1 MKLVEIKNSLA
12 KLYYQPK
19 ESPLVLSD
27 FVLVDDGNQK
37 LLAQVISLESTS
49 QENTNCA
56 ILKFSLDILDDSF
69 SAYSGYTPAL
79 DAKAQKADA
88 ELVSSVFSNSP
99 NSFCIGNLTGSD
111 NIPLNI
117 NASILDNFL
126 YLQSDVLEE
135 RQSFFEKVSQY
146 NNDNNQKTVVLDFD
160 NLTDYANVKVVD
172 LCGEFKLPVSNE
184 ILDYI
189 YENDL
194 TGLTVE
200 QKTIVQDIIL
210 EIRDYISTLE
220 TGFIPFNTLLDV
232 VNGVYESDKSTGII
246 LLRNKLLK
254 YQQLNIFASQP
265 TEIISLTNAIES
277 NTVTVFNLSKAESN
291 WQKEA
296 VKFLLENVEEKLYL
310 VTNIT
315 DDNIDT
321 KILETIYK
329 QENIC
334 PVVSS
339 GYGCT
344 MAQQLKSLAKNLVLF
359 RPQEQQK
366 SFASYNSFLS
376 KLAPKEFIVS
386 GETTFFT
393 PLIVKEFSDVFTL
406 NKQLAV
412 APQVQSVSEQM
423 TDSEPLVEMDA
434 AEQESF
440 LAEDTEVSLED
451 EIAKDVD
458 KMFYGNSETAE
469 VAAVEPEG
477 SEDMLTESDLDML
490 DNMNFA
496 DTDIIEELSLDFEE
510 SEPSVSNEPA
520 MDFSKID
527 ILSDD
532 MPVENLELV
541 ETQEQQEVVVNNEE
555 NLLDLVDDSE
565 EELPGFSEL
574 DSLSDDVPA
583 EEPLVQNTVP
593 LAANVE
599 KQEPSIPV
607 YKPEIEPSSTSS
619 VKITVGNIVY
629 HEKFGKGVVEE
640 IFQHGNKI
648 FCAIIFDK
656 VGRRLLDPNVADI
669 KQV

>member
-37 LLAQVISLESTS
+37 LLAQVISLKSTS

-56 ILKFSLDILDDSF
+56 ILKFSLDISDDSF

-79 DAKAQKADA
+79 DAKAEKASAD
-88 ELVSSVFSNSP
+88 LVSTVFSNSP

-111 NIPLNI
+111 NIPLNV

-146 NNDNNQKTVVLDFD
+146 NNDNKQKTVVLDFD

-172 LCGEFKLPVSNE
+172 LCGDFKLPVSNE

-254 YQQLNIFASQP
+254 YQQLNIFASEP
-265 TEIISLTNAIES
+265 SEIISLTNAIEG

-310 VTNIT
+310 VANIT

-329 QENIC
+329 QENIF

-359 RPQEQQK
+359 RPNEQQK

-393 PLIVKEFSDVFTL
+393 PLIVKEFCDVFEL
-406 NKQLAV
+406 NKQVSVVPQAQV
-412 APQVQSVSEQM
+412 ASDQITEV
-423 TDSEPLVEMDA
+423 EPLAEIDS

-440 LAEDTEVSLED
+440 LAEDVELSLED

-458 KMFYGNSETAE
+458 KMFYGNSETVSE
-469 VAAVEPEG
+469 NIEESGNLDEAV
-477 SEDMLTESDLDML
+477 TESDLDML

-496 DTDIIEELSLDFEE
+496 DTDVIEELSLDLEE
-510 SEPSVSNEPA
+510 PEPTVSNEQA
-520 MDFSKID
+520 VDFSEID

-532 MPVENLELV
+532 VPVENLELV
-541 ETQEQQEVVVNNEE
+541 AGQEQQEAVVNNEE

-565 EELPGFSEL
+565 ELPGFSEL
-574 DSLSDDVPA
+574 NPHEEDTFLVDSSSQSVSP
-583 EEPLVQNTVP
+583 VTNIQ
-593 LAANVE
+593 
-599 KQEPSIPV
+599 KQESSIPV
-607 YKPEIEPSSTSS
+607 YKPEIESESISS

-640 IFQHGNKI
+640 IFQHGNKV

>member
-56 ILKFSLDILDDSF
+56 ILKFSLDISDDSF

-88 ELVSSVFSNSP
+88 DLVSAVFSNSP

-111 NIPLNI
+111 SIPLNI
-117 NASILDNFL
+117 NSSILDNFL

-146 NNDNNQKTVVLDFD
+146 NNDNKQKTVVLDFD

-220 TGFIPFNTLLDV
+220 TGFIPFNALLDV

-254 YQQLNIFASQP
+254 YQQLNIFASEP
-265 TEIISLTNAIES
+265 AEIISLTNAIES

-296 VKFLLENVEEKLYL
+296 VKFLLENIEEKLYL
-310 VTNIT
+310 VANIT

-334 PVVSS
+334 PIISS

-393 PLIVKEFSDVFTL
+393 PLIVKEFSDVFEL
-406 NKQLAV
+406 NKHAMV
-412 APQVQSVSEQM
+412 TPQSQTVSEQI
-423 TDSEPLVEMDA
+423 TEAEPLVEMDL

-440 LAEDTEVSLED
+440 LADDTEVSLED

-458 KMFYGNSETAE
+458 KMFYGNSEAAE
-469 VAAVEPEG
+469 VVAVETED

-583 EEPLVQNTVP
+583 EEPFVQNPVP
-593 LAANVE
+593 LATNVE
-599 KQEPSIPV
+599 KESPSIPV
-607 YKPEIEPSSTSS
+607 YKPEIESKSTSS